1 MRAWGGP
8 QGRGYALFGEWKTVT
23 SFRVSPASAYAPGR
37 VELLGNHTDY
47 NQGVVLAAAIDRGL
61 TVAGISRTDDLVV
74 LTSKAAGGQVRV
86 SLRDLR
92 PQPEAR
98 WANYPL
104 GVVQQ
109 FVRASFEI
117 RGFDAEVS
125 GDLPP
130 GAGLSSS
137 AALEIATAGLLMK
150 LHELRIDP
158 MEVAKLCQRA
168 ENEFAGIQSGLLDQ
182 VTSIFGRA
190 EHVVYLDCQT
200 EEVRTI
206 PFPTGFA
213 LVIADSGVKHAL
225 LTSLY
230 NTRRDEC
237 AAAAAALGL
246 TSLRE
251 VTPEHLTYAR
261 GSLEPTLF
269 RRTAHI
275 VGENDRVWRAVA
287 ALQNADAASIGRL
300 MNASHE
306 SSRVNFENT
315 APELD
320 QLVAIAQSLPG
331 VLGSRLT
338 GGGFGGGTVSLVDA
352 ARAAEV
358 AELIARKYR
367 ELSEHAPSTFVC
379 RIADGAAIS
388 WNR

>member
-1 MRAWGGP
+1 M
-8 QGRGYALFGEWKTVT
+8 
-23 SFRVSPASAYAPGR
+23 SPASAYAPGR

-74 LTSKAAGGQVRV
+74 LTSKTADSRIHV
-86 SLRDLR
+86 SLRDLQ

-109 FVRASFEI
+109 FIRIGFDI

-125 GDLPP
+125 GDVPA

-137 AALEIATAGLLMK
+137 AALEVATAGLLMK
-150 LHELRIDP
+150 LHEFRIDP
-158 MEVAKLCQRA
+158 LEVAKLCQRA
-168 ENEFAGIQSGLLDQ
+168 ENEFAGVHSGLLDQ
-182 VTSIFGRA
+182 VTSVFGRA
-190 EHVVYLDCQT
+190 DHVVYLDCQT

-206 PFPTGFA
+206 PFPPGFA
-213 LVIADSGVKHAL
+213 VVIADSGVKHTL
-225 LTSLY
+225 LASLY
-230 NTRRDEC
+230 NTRREEC
-237 AAAAAALGL
+237 IAAAAALGL
-246 TSLRE
+246 ESLRE

-275 VGENDRVWRAVA
+275 VEENDRVWRAVA
-287 ALQNADAASIGRL
+287 ALQNADAPVIGEL

-306 SSRVNFENT
+306 SSRVNFENST
-315 APELD
+315 PELD
-320 QLVAIAQSLPG
+320 RLVAIAQSLPG

-338 GGGFGGGTVSLVDA
+338 GGGFGGATVTLVDA

-358 AELIARKYR
+358 AEMIGLKYR
-367 ELSEHAPSTFVC
+367 EESGHAGSTFVC
-379 RIADGAAIS
+379 RMADGAAVS